1 MARGIDG
8 MTIFRDEEDRARFLS
23 RLGTYAERAAI
34 RRYAWALM
42 SNHYHLVVRTSD
54 QPLSVLMKPL
64 NG

>member
-1 MARGIDG
+1 

-23 RLGTYAERAAI
+23 LLGTYAERAAI

-42 SNHYHLVVRTSD
+42 GNHYHLAVRTSD